1 MSEELLTHILRLIS
15 RVFYSNPAVSIVM
28 DYLCGAQKYL
38 KFQVTPN
45 GRKEDSP
52 LHINNSDL
60 DYALSILVEH
70 KILISDIS
78 RKCQYYEFN
87 KELIDVLRYRLM
99 SLKKAIDIRK
109 ERVSFRIIL

>member
-28 DYLCGAQKYL
+28 DYLCGVQKYL

-45 GRKEDSP
+45 GRKKNSP

-60 DYALSILVEH
+60 DNALSILVEH
-70 KILISDIS
+70 KILILDTSS
-78 RKCQYYEFN
+78 GCQHYEFN
-87 KELIDVLRYRLM
+87 EELIDVLKYRLM
-99 SLKKAIDIRK
+99 SLKKAIDIK
-109 ERVSFRIIL
+109 KGRVNFRITL